1 MDHYRQISL
10 IDFSSGVV
18 KMTGGATIQYRKSEV
33 PKKTAKYQVISMEK
47 SREEKGEKNRDKS
60 LCIRR

>member
-1 MDHYRQISL
+1 
-10 IDFSSGVV
+10 
-18 KMTGGATIQYRKSEV
+18 MTGGATIQYRKLEV